1 MGNVR
6 DKIEFTVEDDQGEEV
21 THELP
26 AVMEVCGRC
35 DGHGTHLNPNI
46 GQHAYTPEEFRES
59 FDDEEAAEYFKRG
72 GIYDVTCEECGGR
85 NVVPVVDRDNAD
97 KTILA
102 LYDKK
107 MKDDAEYE
115 AMARSEARM
124 LNAMGGD
131 W

>member
-1 MGNVR
+1 MK
-6 DKIEFTVEDDQGEEV
+6 DKITFTVENDEGEEV

-26 AVMEVCGRC
+26 AVMEVCDRC

-46 GQHAYTPEEFRES
+46 GQHAYTPEEFAEA
-59 FDDEEAAEYFKRG
+59 FDDDESRQAYFTRG
-72 GIYDVTCEECGGR
+72 GMYDVTCEECGGR
-85 NVVPVVDRDNAD
+85 NVVPVVDRDRAD
-97 KTILA
+97 KKILA
-102 LYDKK
+102 LYDEK

-131 W
+131 WQ